1 MPGPLQGPGPR
12 RPYARSSACCPG
24 SGPCRAPRDN
34 RRANVVGMNTVERTV
49 RGWLEGDKEPAVRP
63 KVQLSPRISAEHADL
78 LNAVAERLKAT
89 KHGLAQDLLEAAIE
103 EAAALVGL
111 Q

>member
-1 MPGPLQGPGPR
+1 M
-12 RPYARSSACCPG
+12 
-24 SGPCRAPRDN
+24 
-34 RRANVVGMNTVERTV
+34 VGVNTVERTV
-49 RGWLEGDKEPAVRP
+49 RGWLEGDDQPAVRP

-78 LNAVAERLKAT
+78 LDAVAERLKAT

-111 Q
+111 QFIEDPETGETHIGYFPDDDIVRKEEK